1 MNNYRFLRY
10 STLLATLL
18 LAFGL
23 VTNGHAQTSNIA
35 TLEDAYATLSHA
47 DHDYKGHRVKA
58 MKQIELAVQELGSH
72 ISGKGRG
79 HEPQA
84 TSDAQLRAAEG
95 LLQQARSGLSGK
107 ALKYVNNAITQI
119 SDALAIR

>member
-1 MNNYRFLRY
+1 MKSDYFLRY
-10 STLLATLL
+10 ATLLAAIL

-23 VTNGHAQTSNIA
+23 VTRVQAQTGSF
-35 TLEDAYATLSHA
+35 TLLDDAYATLAQA

-58 MKQIELAVQELGSH
+58 MKQIELAVQELGGK

-84 TSDAQLRAAEG
+84 TSDAQLRAAQT
-95 LLQQARSGLSGK
+95 LLQQAGSGLSGK
-107 ALKYVNNAITQI
+107 ALKHVNAAIAQI
-119 SDALAIR
+119 NTALAIK